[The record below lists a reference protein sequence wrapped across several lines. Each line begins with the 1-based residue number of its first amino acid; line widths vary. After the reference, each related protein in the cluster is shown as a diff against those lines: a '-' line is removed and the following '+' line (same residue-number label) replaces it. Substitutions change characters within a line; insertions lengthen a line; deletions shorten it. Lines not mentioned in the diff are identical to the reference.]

1 MMQWLRR
8 LVVICSLL
16 CVAVVAVIAVNQEP
30 VRLRFLVWESPE
42 WSVFWWLLAAFVL
55 GGVFG
60 HLLALFSTLPLRF
73 ENRRLQKALQAS
85 SRTPASIPASPEPS
99 STT

>member
-30 VRLRFLVWESPE
+30 VRLRFLVW
-42 WSVFWWLLAAFVL
+42 
-55 GGVFG
+55 
-60 HLLALFSTLPLRF
+60 
-73 ENRRLQKALQAS
+73 
-85 SRTPASIPASPEPS
+85 
-99 STT
+99 

>member
-8 LVVICSLL
+8 LTIIAALL
-16 CVAVVAVIAVNQEP
+16 CVAVIAVIAVNQEP

-42 WSVFWWLLAAFVL
+42 WSLFWWLLAAFVL

-85 SRTPASIPASPEPS
+85 ARPVVSPDPPAAA
-99 STT
+99 